1 MRPTERKANNQSD
14 TSAHIPMN
22 DRNGE
27 QIMISPNEQVGEL
40 SSLIKET
47 GKKVAE
53 DSYDTFF
60 EFLAKCGLS
69 DADGPVPLEVW
80 SGIAQAFA
88 DASGYRVGLE
98 AEILEPIDGEPLAYR
113 SIGKVEVASADPT
126 IFVQPVGE

>member
-1 MRPTERKANNQSD
+1 MKAI
-14 TSAHIPMN
+14 HLPIIPMN

-27 QIMISPNEQVGEL
+27 QIVISPNEQLGEL
-40 SSLIKET
+40 SNLIKET

-60 EFLAKCGLS
+60 EFLANCGLS

-88 DASGYRVGLE
+88 DASGYRVGLQ
-98 AEILEPIDGEPLAYR
+98 AEILEPIDGEPPAYR

-126 IFVQPVGE
+126 IFVQPAGE